1 MRGVLF
7 EEDIIISL
15 NGEDVSDY
23 SAQKLTRLIASNLDK
38 ERKFGVLRL
47 KQNSRYHRT

>member
-23 SAQKLTRLIASNLDK
+23 SAQKLTRLIASNMDK
-38 ERKFGVLRL
+38 EREFGVLSL
-47 KQNSRYHRT
+47 KKNSSFHRT